1 MSNQAIGF
9 LAAITYDK
17 DVQVFL
23 TTGSITRRDE
33 MMKSR
38 YGVFFLAGC
47 LSTAAVVN
55 LASGVFAQNYQ
66 NWYPRSITPPS
77 GYQYPCALTAL
88 PDDLTGVPAGD
99 KQFINHVYSLILK
112 ALQAKMVMLSAL
124 NGSSG
129 FSTAYSTYYSSIASA
144 RAKIVAEPT
153 PSGLET
159 FKAQVVAAID
169 NQAQFFNKAQAMRQ
183 QGKTFEEVMQVPEG
197 RTASQMLMAAW
208 NEMAKRYPSWSPA
221 VKDSIYHH
229 LCALDLF

>member
-1 MSNQAIGF
+1 V
-9 LAAITYDK
+9 DK
-17 DVQVFL
+17 V
-23 TTGSITRRDE
+23 GDE
-33 MMKSR
+33 MTVKSNF
-38 YGVFFLAGC
+38 VF
-47 LSTAAVVN
+47 SVVPKSIA
-55 LASGVFAQNYQ
+55 LISMLCFSSGALAQNYQ

-88 PDDLTGVPAGD
+88 PDNLTGIPASD
-99 KQFINHVYSLILK
+99 RQFINHIYSLILK

-129 FSTAYSTYYSSIASA
+129 FSAAYATYYSQIAA
-144 RAKIVAEPT
+144 QRAKIMAEPT

-159 FKAQVVAAID
+159 FKAQVVSAID
-169 NQAQFFNKAQAMRQ
+169 NQCSFFDKAQKMRQ
-183 QGKTFEEVMQVPEG
+183 QGRSFEEVMQVPEG

-208 NEMAKRYPSWSPA
+208 NEMAKRYPSWSPE

>member
-1 MSNQAIGF
+1 MVG
-9 LAAITYDK
+9 K
-17 DVQVFL
+17 VEV
-23 TTGSITRRDE
+23 
-33 MMKSR
+33 MKSR
-38 YGVFFLAGC
+38 SGVSLFILAGC
-47 LSTAAVVN
+47 LSAVAAVS
-55 LASGVFAQNYQ
+55 LAPDVHAQNYQ

-129 FSTAYSTYYSSIASA
+129 FSTAYSTYYSAIAA
-144 RAKIVAEPT
+144 TRAKIIAEPT
-153 PSGLET
+153 PGGLET

-169 NQAQFFNKAQAMRQ
+169 NQAQFFNKAQTMRQ
-183 QGKTFEEVMQVPEG
+183 QGKSFDEVMQVPEG